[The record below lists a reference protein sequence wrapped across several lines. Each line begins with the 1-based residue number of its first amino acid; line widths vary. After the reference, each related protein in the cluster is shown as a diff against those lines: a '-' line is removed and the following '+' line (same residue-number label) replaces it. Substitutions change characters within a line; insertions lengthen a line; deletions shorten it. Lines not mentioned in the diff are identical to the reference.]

1 MTEFLK
7 PTDLEIIP
15 MPQTSYLFIYF
26 LKSRKNKNKKKKK
39 KKGTKIEGKEKD
51 NIEFEEKSVVRSESN
66 VGQQGVQELDSRKGE
81 VEIKAE

>member
-1 MTEFLK
+1 MEAQQTTSVLPVFIFKIFMTEFLK

-39 KKGTKIEGKEKD
+39 KRNK
-51 NIEFEEKSVVRSESN
+51 NR
-66 VGQQGVQELDSRKGE
+66 RKGE
-81 VEIKAE
+81 RQY

>member
-1 MTEFLK
+1 MEAQQKTSVLPVFIFKIFMTEFLK

-39 KKGTKIEGKEKD
+39 IRNK
-51 NIEFEEKSVVRSESN
+51 NI
-66 VGQQGVQELDSRKGE
+66 RKGE
-81 VEIKAE
+81 RQY